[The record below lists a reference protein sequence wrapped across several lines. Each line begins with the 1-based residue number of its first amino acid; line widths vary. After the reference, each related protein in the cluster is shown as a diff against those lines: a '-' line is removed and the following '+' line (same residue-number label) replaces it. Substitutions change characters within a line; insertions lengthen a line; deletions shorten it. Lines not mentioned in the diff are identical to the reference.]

1 MSEVWIER
9 TKIIIGSLALVIL
22 MTLMDTLSR

>member
-9 TKIIIGSLALVIL
+9 TKMIGGVLSLAIL
-22 MTLMDTLSR
+22 MILMDTLSR